1 MSDELEH
8 YFHCVETY
16 DHWHFQ
22 VATVNWPHPH
32 KPELA
37 WVTFRRWKTV
47 PDPARL
53 QKARTAA
60 LANPRFFRTCSRCHE
75 LKNAGH
81 MHDQQTC
88 QSCAERYL
96 GVVH

>member
-1 MSDELEH
+1 MSDELDQ
-8 YFHCVETY
+8 YFHCVKTD
-16 DHWHFQ
+16 DHWDFQ

-32 KPELA
+32 EPELA

-47 PDPARL
+47 PGPARL

-60 LANPRFFRTCSRCHE
+60 LANPRFFRICSRCKE
-75 LKNAGH
+75 LNNAGH